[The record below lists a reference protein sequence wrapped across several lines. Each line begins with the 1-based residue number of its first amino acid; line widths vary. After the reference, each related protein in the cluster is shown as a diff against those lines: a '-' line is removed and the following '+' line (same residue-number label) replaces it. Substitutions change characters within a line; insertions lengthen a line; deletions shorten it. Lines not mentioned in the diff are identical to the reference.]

1 MTFLSTVLALA
12 LMPLWIFS
20 LGPSLTPDTLTIPFT
35 QLVFSLLGSVTVL
48 MFYASISINL
58 NASPTIISALM
69 VFPFT
74 ELYENEMTIFAYR
87 LILPTALGMWMRW
100 RWPKLGNLMKKIIVP
115 FTLFTVLFILTVG
128 IYINLFIFLL
138 ITPLMV
144 LAGFMV
150 AIAGYLFGA
159 GLARLLNL
167 SLAQIIAVSIET
179 SFQNGGIAFILLKIR
194 CMEL

>member
-1 MTFLSTVLALA
+1 MIT
-12 LMPLWIFS
+12 
-20 LGPSLTPDTLTIPFT
+20 
-35 QLVFSLLGSVTVL
+35 
-48 MFYASISINL
+48 Y
-58 NASPTIISALM
+58 
-69 VFPFT
+69 
-74 ELYENEMTIFAYR
+74 AYR

-194 CMEL
+194 